1 MYEDGTSVRQVT
13 VGPEPSRD
21 PTWSPAADALA
32 FTRGYK
38 GDRDLY
44 AVDADGNRTRQLT
57 TGSADDEAPA
67 WGPTGAIAFVR
78 DGDIYVKRARAPR
91 AGPDR
96 RRRRRPRPRVV
107 ARRAPDRLHAPGPTR
122 RRQSRARARSGAGPS
137 RGCASCG

>member
-32 FTRGYK
+32 FARGYK

-44 AVDADGNRTRQLT
+44 AVDADGNRARQLT

-78 DGDIYVKRARAPR
+78 DGDIYLKPSGRRARALTGGVADDRDP
-91 AGPDR
+91 AWSPDGR
-96 RRRRRPRPRVV
+96 QIAFTRL
-107 ARRAPDRLHAPGPTR
+107 APQAPAAKP
-122 RRQSRARARSGAGPS
+122 ARARSGAGPS